1 MFELYIGNKNYS
13 SWSMRPWLVLK
24 HFHIPFEEHLVAFDD
39 FQIDHEFKQTML
51 KVSPTG
57 KVPTLKHDDLVVW
70 DSLAICEYLVE
81 QFPHL
86 NLWPI
91 GLAQRAQARAICAEM
106 HSSFQT
112 LRTLC
117 GMNIEA
123 DLAEIGKK
131 HWLEQPQLQIDVHRI
146 EGIWASRPQL
156 AKFLFGNEFT
166 IADAFFAPVVM
177 RFLNYQLPVSE
188 NAQTYMKHMLTIPAI
203 QQWISEA
210 KAEKMFLEFQEPYRK
225 Q

>member
-1 MFELYIGNKNYS
+1 
-13 SWSMRPWLVLK
+13 
-24 HFHIPFEEHLVAFDD
+24 
-39 FQIDHEFKQTML
+39 
-51 KVSPTG
+51 
-57 KVPTLKHDDLVVW
+57 
-70 DSLAICEYLVE
+70 
-81 QFPHL
+81 
-86 NLWPI
+86 
-91 GLAQRAQARAICAEM
+91 M

-146 EGIWASRPQL
+146 EGIWASRPQQ

-203 QQWISEA
+203 QQWMSEA